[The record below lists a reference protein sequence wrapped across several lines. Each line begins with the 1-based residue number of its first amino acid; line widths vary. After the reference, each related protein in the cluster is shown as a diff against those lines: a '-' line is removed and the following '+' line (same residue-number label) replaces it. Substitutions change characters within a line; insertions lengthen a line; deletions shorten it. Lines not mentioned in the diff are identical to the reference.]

1 MHFDPILRENSVVLV
16 NAVLRVQS
24 PGRVKGLVDK
34 VKVDFPHSF
43 FLFECL
49 ISIIA
54 ANVMVIP
61 DPNNF
66 SVLHEFNIVMILFGF
81 CEPFLNVFEIH

>member
-1 MHFDPILRENSVVLV
+1 MYFNPILRENSVVLV

-24 PGRVKGLVDK
+24 SGRVMGLVDE

-49 ISIIA
+49 VSIIA
-54 ANVMVIP
+54 AHVMVIP
-61 DPNNF
+61 DPNYL
-66 SVLHEFNIVMILFGF
+66 SLLHEFNIVLILFGVF
-81 CEPFLNVFEIH
+81 EPFLNVFEIH

>member
-1 MHFDPILRENSVVLV
+1 MHFDPILRQNSVVLV

-24 PGRVKGLVDK
+24 SGRVMGLIDE

-43 FLFECL
+43 FLFECFV
-49 ISIIA
+49 SIIT

-66 SVLHEFNIVMILFGF
+66 SILHEFYIEMIIFGV

>member
-1 MHFDPILRENSVVLV
+1 
-16 NAVLRVQS
+16 
-24 PGRVKGLVDK
+24 
-34 VKVDFPHSF
+34 
-43 FLFECL
+43 
-49 ISIIA
+49 
-54 ANVMVIP
+54 MVIP